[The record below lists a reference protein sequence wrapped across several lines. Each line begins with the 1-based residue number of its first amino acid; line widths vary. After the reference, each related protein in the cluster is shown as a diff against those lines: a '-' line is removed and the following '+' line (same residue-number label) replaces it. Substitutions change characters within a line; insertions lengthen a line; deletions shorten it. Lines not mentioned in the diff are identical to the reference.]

1 MLSVNAYIVLQHIGL
16 KITESGLSRY
26 AKLTVTPT
34 GRAFLRGFYAGFALD
49 PSDIS

>member
-16 KITESGLSRY
+16 QITSSSVVQC
-26 AKLTVTPT
+26 ATLTVTPT